1 MVKGIEAVTNL
12 APLHNPANIIGIKTF
27 RELLPNAV
35 SVAVFDT
42 AFHQTIPEEN
52 FLYALPYELYEK
64 HHIRKYGFHGTSHK
78 YVAGKAAEVL
88 EKPLEKLKIISCH
101 LGNGA
106 SVCAIEAGKSV
117 NTSMGFTPNAGL
129 MMGTRSGT
137 IDATIIPY
145 LVDELG
151 YSLDEVMHMMSSES
165 GVLGVSGISSDFRD
179 IEIAAKEGN
188 SRAINTSYVYWP
200 NMQLHRCL
208 CLRNERLRR
217 IIIYSGCG

>member
-1 MVKGIEAVTNL
+1 MKGIEAVTNL
-12 APLHNPANIIGIKTF
+12 APLHNPANIVGIKTF

-42 AFHQTIPEEN
+42 AFHQTIPQEN

-106 SVCAIEAGKSV
+106 SVV
-117 NTSMGFTPNAGL
+117 
-129 MMGTRSGT
+129 
-137 IDATIIPY
+137 
-145 LVDELG
+145 
-151 YSLDEVMHMMSSES
+151 
-165 GVLGVSGISSDFRD
+165 
-179 IEIAAKEGN
+179 
-188 SRAINTSYVYWP
+188 
-200 NMQLHRCL
+200 
-208 CLRNERLRR
+208 RLKLENQ
-217 IIIYSGCG
+217 